1 MSQGSCPSEL
11 ERWKSTMRGTP
22 GWVTTGPSPEGIGWG
37 AGILRFVFF
46 VLGAVPLY
54 AGWWIAFFSED
65 RLAWHDR
72 MAGTRVVRTS

>member
-1 MSQGSCPSEL
+1 
-11 ERWKSTMRGTP
+11 
-22 GWVTTGPSPEGIGWG
+22 
-37 AGILRFVFF
+37 

-54 AGWWIAFFSED
+54 AGWWIAFFSQD